1 MSDKEI
7 KFFLY
12 IYIYILAIYLP
23 HIQPINNALTRD

>member
-7 KFFLY
+7 KFFL
-12 IYIYILAIYLP
+12 YIYILAIYLP

>member
-12 IYIYILAIYLP
+12 IYIYISNLP
-23 HIQPINNALTRD
+23 TTYPTYYNALTRD